1 MAKYASVLFKSFFA
15 TLGEGSDFVRKVALS
30 FVTAV
35 KSSMMMR
42 VIYMMSSG
50 DE

>member
-1 MAKYASVLFKSFFA
+1 MDWPRHDKGRVRNR
-15 TLGEGSDFVRKVALS
+15 ERGSDFVRKEALS